1 MSLRA
6 RDRAEAPGDRA
17 EAPGDRAEAPKGRTR
32 AQAGRGAAASRPRIA
47 PAGVLHA
54 LAAAASGG
62 AGLVAQRMALTA
74 GDLAAG
80 AGAGA
85 ALVLGLWVAAWAA
98 GAWMTGR
105 SSLAPGPR
113 LAGLGILAALGAVAV
128 GGSVGS
134 GSWVWPACLLC
145 ALAQGAFLPPLV
157 RGGAAGVGLLW
168 SASLLGGLL
177 TLVGPAEA
185 AAARAGTLG
194 LTLTAAGAGLLA
206 SLLALAKGPAPR
218 SEGQAPLGEPTGDAL
233 TLREGGLL
241 VAVATAWTLVA
252 EAVLLRLAAL
262 DLGAMHADRTAAF
275 GAGLTSLG
283 LGALL
288 LPRLFPRG
296 RRGPHLALG
305 TSALAA
311 LAWSLPALHELAEE
325 LGGIPGALLLA
336 LPLAPLGAIV
346 PLTHR
351 AVAGERGRVLG
362 DLLRAEVLGSLGLAL
377 PLLWWGMGPLG
388 VSGLLAAPLIAA
400 AALAFASRVR
410 GPGLLSGLAA
420 ALLVALG
427 APSARTPAL
436 SRPEFEVLA
445 RAEGRAF
452 AVTVVHDRVRDER
465 TLLTDAFRATATGPD
480 YAYMRALGHLP
491 ALLHPAPR
499 RAAVLAFGTGT
510 TAGAVARHPEVESL
524 EILELAPEVLAQAHH
539 FTAVNGGVLKDP
551 RVAVQTGDGRHAL
564 ARRAG
569 AFDLITMEP
578 LLPDAPGAVHL
589 YTEEFYGLARRALA
603 PGGVLCQW
611 VPPHALPPATAR
623 AVVGAFAAAFPWSG
637 IFQYGTQWVL
647 VGADACPALD
657 AARFPADG
665 PLAEALAGLGLDS
678 PAGLAARFVAEG
690 AHLPPVDRPLTDRDP
705 WIVHRPAARGAEVLS
720 WLPAN
725 LAWLRGSGRGLPSPW
740 LVLLDG
746 AGHARVEGVAA
757 VRRGREAYEGLRARD
772 AGASDLGEARPSG
785 RARDEALAEART
797 LCPGEPALAA
807 LEAELEGTGAVARG
821 LGLLI
826 GGQAKEA
833 LDPLSRAAELRPRLP
848 VRHLQVALAAEAAG
862 LGELALA
869 ALGEA
874 LRLCPPLLE
883 TRAGLRAASY
893 APEAFE
899 RLRERALAS
908 LAER

>member
-1 MSLRA
+1 MSRRA
-6 RDRAEAPGDRA
+6 HAPGHRA
-17 EAPGDRAEAPKGRTR
+17 KAPDHRAKAPDHRAKAPDSR
-32 AQAGRGAAASRPRIA
+32 AQAL
-47 PAGVLHA
+47 AGPLHA

-85 ALVLGLWVAAWAA
+85 ALVLGLWVAAWAT
-98 GAWMTGR
+98 GAWLTGR

-113 LAGLGILAALGAVAV
+113 LAGLGLLAALGAVAV
-128 GGSVGS
+128 GASVGA
-134 GSWVWPACLLC
+134 GPWVWPACLLC

-157 RGGAAGVGLLW
+157 RGGGAGVGLLW

-177 TLVGPAEA
+177 TLIGPAEA

-194 LTLTAAGAGLLA
+194 LTLTAAGAGALA
-206 SLLALAKGPAPR
+206 GLLALAKGPAP
-218 SEGQAPLGEPTGDAL
+218 GPTAHAATPEEATDAL

-252 EAVLLRLAAL
+252 EAMLLRLAAL

-288 LPRLFPRG
+288 LPPLFPRG
-296 RRGPHLALG
+296 RRGPHLALASSG
-305 TSALAA
+305 LAA
-311 LAWSLPALHELAEE
+311 LAWSVPALHGLAEE
-325 LGGIPGALLLA
+325 LGGLAGALVLA
-336 LPLAPLGAIV
+336 VPLVPLGAIV
-346 PLTHR
+346 PLAHG
-351 AVAGERGRVLG
+351 AVVGERGRVLG

-377 PLLWWGMGPLG
+377 PLLWWGIGPLG
-388 VSGLLAAPLIAA
+388 AHGLLAVPLLGAA
-400 AALAFASRVR
+400 VLAFAGRAR

-420 ALLVALG
+420 ALLLALG

-510 TAGAVARHPEVESL
+510 TAGALARHPEVESL

-539 FTAVNGGVLKDP
+539 FTAVNGAVLEDP
-551 RVAVQTGDGRHAL
+551 RVAVTTGDGRHAL
-564 ARRAG
+564 ARRTG

-589 YTEEFYGLARRALA
+589 YTQEFYGLARQALA

-623 AVVGAFAAAFPWSG
+623 AVVGAFAGAFPWSG

-647 VGADACPALD
+647 VGADARPALE
-657 AARFPADG
+657 ASRFPAEG
-665 PLAEALAGLGLDS
+665 SLAEALAGLGLDS
-678 PAGLAARFVAEG
+678 PAGLAARLVAEG
-690 AHLPPVDRPLTDRDP
+690 AQLPLEERPLTDRDP
-705 WIVHRPAARGAEVLS
+705 WIVHRPAARGAEILS

-725 LAWLRGSGRGLPSPW
+725 LAWLRASGRGLPSPW

-746 AGHARVEGVAA
+746 AGHARVQGVGA

-772 AGASDLGEARPSG
+772 AGAGELGQARPSG

-807 LEAELEGTGAVARG
+807 LEAELEGAGAVARG
-821 LGLLI
+821 LGLLV
-826 GGQAKEA
+826 GGQAREA
-833 LDPLSRAAELRPRLP
+833 LDPLSRAAELRPTLP

-869 ALGEA
+869 ALAEA
-874 LRLCPPLLE
+874 LGLCPPLLE

-908 LAER
+908 LAGR

>member
-1 MSLRA
+1 MSRRA
-6 RDRAEAPGDRA
+6 P
-17 EAPGDRAEAPKGRTR
+17 
-32 AQAGRGAAASRPRIA
+32 A
-47 PAGVLHA
+47 PAGPGALLGPLHV

-85 ALVLGLWVAAWAA
+85 ALVLGLWVAAWAT
-98 GAWMTGR
+98 GAWLTGR
-105 SSLAPGPR
+105 SSLAPGPW
-113 LAGLGILAALGAVAV
+113 LAAVGLLAAAGAAGV
-128 GGSVGS
+128 GASVGT
-134 GSWVWPACLLC
+134 GPWVWPACLVC

-157 RGGAAGVGLLW
+157 RGGGAGVGLLW

-185 AAARAGTLG
+185 AGARMGTLG

-206 SLLALAKGPAPR
+206 GLLALARGPEPGPGARAPIDQDPKE
-218 SEGQAPLGEPTGDAL
+218 SL
-233 TLREGGLL
+233 TLREGSLL

-252 EAVLLRLAAL
+252 EAVLLRLASL

-283 LGALL
+283 VGALL
-288 LPRLFPRG
+288 LPPLFPQG
-296 RRGPHLALG
+296 RRAPHLALG
-305 TSALAA
+305 LSGLAA
-311 LAWSLPALHELAEE
+311 LAWSLPGLHGLAEE
-325 LGGIPGALLLA
+325 LGGLAGALLLA
-336 LPLAPLGAIV
+336 LPLVPLGAIV

-377 PLLWWGMGPLG
+377 PLLWWGTGPLG
-388 VSGLLAAPLIAA
+388 VSGLLAVPLLAA
-400 AALAFASRVR
+400 AALAFTGRVR
-410 GPGLLSGLAA
+410 GPGLLAAFAA
-420 ALLVALG
+420 ALLLALG

-480 YAYMRALGHLP
+480 YAYMRALGHVP
-491 ALLHPAPR
+491 ALLHPRPR

-510 TAGAVARHPEVESL
+510 TAGALARHPEVESL
-524 EILELAPEVLAQAHH
+524 EVLELAPEVLAQAHH
-539 FTAVNGGVLKDP
+539 FASVNGGVLEDP
-551 RVAVQTGDGRHAL
+551 RVAVTTGDGRHAL

-589 YTEEFYGLARRALA
+589 YTREFYDLARRALA
-603 PGGVLCQW
+603 PGGLLCQW

-623 AVVGAFAAAFPWSG
+623 AVVGAFAAAFPWTG

-647 VGADACPALD
+647 VGADARPALD
-657 AARFPADG
+657 AARFPGEGA
-665 PLAEALAGLGLDS
+665 LAEALASLGLDS
-678 PAGLAARFVAEG
+678 PAGLAARLVAEG
-690 AHLPPVDRPLTDRDP
+690 EHLAPVERPLTDRDP
-705 WIVHRPAARGAEVLS
+705 WIVHRPEARGAEVLS

-746 AGHARVEGVAA
+746 AGHARVEGVSA
-757 VRRGREAYEGLRARD
+757 VRRAREAYEGLRARD
-772 AGASDLGEARPSG
+772 AGATELGDARPSG
-785 RARDEALAEART
+785 RAREEALAEART
-797 LCPGEPALAA
+797 LCPEEPALAA
-807 LEAELEGTGAVARG
+807 LEAELEGAGAIARG

-826 GGQAKEA
+826 GGQPSEA
-833 LDPLSRAAELRPRLP
+833 LDPLSRAAELRPQLP

-869 ALGEA
+869 ALAEA

-883 TRAGLRAASY
+883 TRAGLRAAAY

-908 LAER
+908 LGAR